1 MTKFSSCYIFV
12 VHKNY
17 GREMKTFPY
26 IVLFGSGALITG
38 VATAVGILP
47 SLELKLLVFI
57 NTTAITG
64 FLLRKQLGLSRWLY
78 PPKKVSKPADTT
90 ISNTSWF
97 VVNRLGLKRVALEES
112 ARESAPKKSRTA
124 EVDKIVPVIE
134 RIDPITGGGKVKYKG
149 MNWRAR
155 SSTRETIAL
164 GERVLI
170 VGRDILTLV
179 VERIEQT

>member
-1 MTKFSSCYIFV
+1 
-12 VHKNY
+12 
-17 GREMKTFPY
+17 MKTFPY
-26 IVLFGSGALITG
+26 IALFGSGALITG
-38 VATAVGILP
+38 IAAAAGIAP
-47 SLELKLLVFI
+47 TLELKLLVFI

-64 FLLRKQLGLSRWLY
+64 FLLRKHLGLYRWFY
-78 PPKKVSKPADTT
+78 PPKKASQAAGTT
-90 ISNTSWF
+90 ASNTSWF
-97 VVNRLGLKRVALEES
+97 VTNRLGLKRVPLDES
-112 ARESAPKKSRTA
+112 TRESAPKKSRTG

-134 RIDPITGGGKVKYKG
+134 PIDPGTGGGKVKYKG
-149 MNWRAR
+149 MKWHAR